1 MALSNLSERDLSLF
15 KKWLRGCLKFG
26 PVNLTFT
33 KKDGTE
39 RIMRCTTNPTVVL
52 FKDPSILESKRE
64 KKPNEDVMPVY
75 DLENNSWKSFRW
87 DSVKRV
93 QITIGETNAH
103 ISKT

>member
-1 MALSNLSERDLSLF
+1 M
-15 KKWLRGCLKFG
+15 
-26 PVNLTFT
+26 
-33 KKDGTE
+33 
-39 RIMRCTTNPTVVL
+39 

-87 DSVKRV
+87 ESIKRV
-93 QITIGETNAH
+93 QITIGETNAR